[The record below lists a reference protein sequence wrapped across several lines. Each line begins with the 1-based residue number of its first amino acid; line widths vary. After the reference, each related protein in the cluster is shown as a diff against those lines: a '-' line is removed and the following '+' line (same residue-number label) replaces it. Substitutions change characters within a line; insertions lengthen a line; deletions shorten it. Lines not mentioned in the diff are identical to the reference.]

1 MGRARTSRAKK
12 DPKATAPKIKG
23 GEFSYKSPTWEGDV
37 GHGRWDDDDAKD
49 TGSMGNRWT
58 TPIQYCFLSRRQVAH
73 KASSDEGTVHTFLG
87 AIPNLFMHRWPPVHE
102 GMIINMTGC
111 ARTVDPQLLEVTSS
125 PEDVPFPR
133 MDRGFLDL
141 GPDLC
146 LDGCELVDITL
157 ETRLELGLVLEAQRA
172 QVKQWF
178 PNNLK
183 DRKAKAILGVKLKA
197 DLKRPPSIQH
207 VYSHLL
213 YDVWGIRAK
222 VTTEAERLGVSPN
235 NINVINR
242 VTGEEW
248 EKEPEEV
255 KQTIVKLHEEQKELS
270 KAMKERRIDDMELT
284 AEQKSAVIN
293 SLGIEFNQV
302 FKLIHGATDW
312 GFLVLGAG
320 IDPESGKLRSS
331 SWEYGTMLKSG
342 ENFFNRFNKDAVAGL
357 VPGGLPGDKRDAIA
371 YFGGPLLAHMR
382 NVERVQVELLPKD
395 HESTSDSEAME
406 VDPLPRDVPEANDD
420 VVMSSNDAPH
430 LSPTPDH
437 DPLPDSALK
446 VVRYPS
452 PTPDHDPLP
461 DFVPSTTV
469 FLPLPTPNPILP
481 PINLGPIS
489 FPNSSITEAFPGQPA
504 PEIAPEWNDFPMMF
518 MPSEGTPAYNN
529 DDVFLPSPQG
539 SSFSSLE
546 PEGSSFS
553 SLDTDGSSL
562 SLNAQA
568 QSSGDGLDI
577 TNGWS
582 ESFMLQCYEQ
592 LLASFPAP
600 NPSYLADGPP
610 PLNLNMHPTE
620 SASLFTS
627 PAAPPLHPS
636 SGPAVPPSNEIVSAN
651 ATATA
656 VRQKPTLDELP
667 VKASRRGPLNK
678 PAQQMPIPDIPRQA
692 RNRKAPGSREVTT
705 LVSIEPSP
713 PP

>member
-1 MGRARTSRAKK
+1 M
-12 DPKATAPKIKG
+12 
-23 GEFSYKSPTWEGDV
+23 
-37 GHGRWDDDDAKD
+37 
-49 TGSMGNRWT
+49 
-58 TPIQYCFLSRRQVAH
+58 PIQYCFLSHRQVAH

-102 GMIINMTGC
+102 GMIIDMTGR

-125 PEDVPFPR
+125 PEDAPFPR

-146 LDGCELVDITL
+146 LDRCELVDITL
-157 ETRLELGLVLEAQRA
+157 ETRLELGLVLEAQRT

-183 DRKAKAILGVKLKA
+183 DRKVKAILGVKLKA
-197 DLKRPPSIQH
+197 NLKCPPSIQH

-213 YDVWGIRAK
+213 YDVRGIHAK

-255 KQTIVKLHEEQKELS
+255 KQTIVKLHKEQKELS
-270 KAMKERRIDDMELT
+270 KAMKEHRIDDIELT

-320 IDPESGKLRSS
+320 IDPESGKLQSS

-342 ENFFNRFNKDAVAGL
+342 
-357 VPGGLPGDKRDAIA
+357 
-371 YFGGPLLAHMR
+371 
-382 NVERVQVELLPKD
+382 VQVELLPKD

-406 VDPLPRDVPEANDD
+406 VDPLPHDVPEANDD

-430 LSPTPDH
+430 LLPTPDH

-452 PTPDHDPLP
+452 PTPDHDLLP

-481 PINLGPIS
+481 PTKFG
-489 FPNSSITEAFPGQPA
+489 
-504 PEIAPEWNDFPMMF
+504 
-518 MPSEGTPAYNN
+518 
-529 DDVFLPSPQG
+529 
-539 SSFSSLE
+539 
-546 PEGSSFS
+546 
-553 SLDTDGSSL
+553 
-562 SLNAQA
+562 
-568 QSSGDGLDI
+568 
-577 TNGWS
+577 
-582 ESFMLQCYEQ
+582 
-592 LLASFPAP
+592 
-600 NPSYLADGPP
+600 
-610 PLNLNMHPTE
+610 
-620 SASLFTS
+620 
-627 PAAPPLHPS
+627 
-636 SGPAVPPSNEIVSAN
+636 
-651 ATATA
+651 
-656 VRQKPTLDELP
+656 
-667 VKASRRGPLNK
+667 
-678 PAQQMPIPDIPRQA
+678 PIPDDDPLPDFVPEQRSA
-692 RNRKAPGSREVTT
+692 SSRDSPGMERLSHDVYAF
-705 LVSIEPSP
+705 
-713 PP
+713 

>member
-1 MGRARTSRAKK
+1 
-12 DPKATAPKIKG
+12 
-23 GEFSYKSPTWEGDV
+23 
-37 GHGRWDDDDAKD
+37 
-49 TGSMGNRWT
+49 
-58 TPIQYCFLSRRQVAH
+58 
-73 KASSDEGTVHTFLG
+73 
-87 AIPNLFMHRWPPVHE
+87 
-102 GMIINMTGC
+102 
-111 ARTVDPQLLEVTSS
+111 
-125 PEDVPFPR
+125 
-133 MDRGFLDL
+133 
-141 GPDLC
+141 
-146 LDGCELVDITL
+146 
-157 ETRLELGLVLEAQRA
+157 
-172 QVKQWF
+172 
-178 PNNLK
+178 
-183 DRKAKAILGVKLKA
+183 
-197 DLKRPPSIQH
+197 
-207 VYSHLL
+207 
-213 YDVWGIRAK
+213 
-222 VTTEAERLGVSPN
+222 
-235 NINVINR
+235 
-242 VTGEEW
+242 
-248 EKEPEEV
+248 
-255 KQTIVKLHEEQKELS
+255 
-270 KAMKERRIDDMELT
+270 
-284 AEQKSAVIN
+284 
-293 SLGIEFNQV
+293 
-302 FKLIHGATDW
+302 
-312 GFLVLGAG
+312 
-320 IDPESGKLRSS
+320 
-331 SWEYGTMLKSG
+331 MLKSG

-452 PTPDHDPLP
+452 PTPDHNPLPDFVPSTTVFLSLPTPNPVLPPTKFGPIPDDDPLP
-461 DFVPSTTV
+461 DFVPSTMV

-577 TNGWS
+577 TNSWS

-610 PLNLNMHPTE
+610 PLDLNMHPTE

-651 ATATA
+651 ATMTA
-656 VRQKPTLDELP
+656 VRQKPTSDELP
-667 VKASRRGPLNK
+667 VKASRHGPLNK

-692 RNRKAPGSREVTT
+692 QNRKAPGSREVTT

-713 PP
+713 PPWQVQSLASMWDSTFGKDWDTLLEKWDAVEVVLIRENSLGKLPKKQPSVLKKWLDEARSFSDPLVISDIDQFSVVMVGWWNSLQPNWRQTTEGMPLQNYAGQLTCLRKGGQNGIVSVLFGLFWWRRNCDGPSEWSLLVSDVSNTFDALLNTTAPPKCRR